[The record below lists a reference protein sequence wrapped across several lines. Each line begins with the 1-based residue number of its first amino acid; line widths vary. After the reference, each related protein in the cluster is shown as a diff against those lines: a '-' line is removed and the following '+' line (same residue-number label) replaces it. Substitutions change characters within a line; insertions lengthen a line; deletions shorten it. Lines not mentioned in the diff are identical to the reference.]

1 MANVLTGIRV
11 LCGVMLLFFTAFSPP
26 FFLLYLLGGL
36 TDALDGTI
44 ARRQGKATDFGAKF
58 DTAADMIFAAAVGV
72 RMIGNIALPL
82 WLLIWAGLIALL
94 KAVNL
99 SMGLIAYHRF
109 ISVHSPLNK
118 ICGAIVFSIPL
129 LIGCDYTRQ
138 ASDYVIAAACVIA
151 TAAAI
156 QETMYVQKG
165 VNIK

>member
-11 LCGVMLLFFTAFSPP
+11 LCGVMLLFFPAFSPT

-36 TDALDGTI
+36 TDALDGTV
-44 ARRQGKATDFGAKF
+44 ARRQGKATDSGAKF
-58 DTAADMIFAAAVGV
+58 DTAADMIFAAAAGI
-72 RMIGNIALPL
+72 RMIGNIEVPL

-99 SMGLIAYHRF
+99 LMGLIAYHRF

-118 ICGAIVFSIPL
+118 ICGVIVFSIPL
-129 LIGCDYTRQ
+129 LMGCDPARQ
-138 ASDYVIAAACVIA
+138 AADYVIAAACVIA

-156 QETMYVQKG
+156 QETMYTRKG
-165 VNIK
+165 VSIK